1 MYCSVCGNRVADHLN
16 YCSTCGSRIESNTLT
31 VSNASSRVF
40 AASAGVI
47 GVVGLICFVPLLQT
61 LLVRG
66 LDTVAVIVILLA
78 YLLTLLI
85 MFSVL
90 VGHVWKHSGDIRI
103 KTKGADGE
111 DAYDP
116 PSRSFRATNT
126 NQLAEPMSAAAGS
139 VTEHTTRTRDEVP
152 VPRR

>member
-1 MYCSVCGNRVADHLN
+1 MYCSTCGNRVADHLN
-16 YCSTCGSRIESNTLT
+16 YCNTCGSRIESNALT
-31 VSNASSRVF
+31 VANASSRVF
-40 AASAGVI
+40 AASAGAI

-66 LDTVAVIVILLA
+66 VDTVAVIVILLA

-103 KTKGADGE
+103 KTRDNEPDDRYA
-111 DAYDP
+111 P
-116 PSRSFRATNT
+116 PRSFRRATT
-126 NQLAEPMSAAAGS
+126 NQLEEATSQPVGS
-139 VTEHTTRTRDEVP
+139 VTDQTTRTLDEVP
-152 VPRR
+152 ILRR